1 MKNNLT
7 IIIPTHER
15 QTLLIRSIKYYEKLN
30 YNIIIVDSS
39 DTKLIYSFKKNFLY
53 FNYPNCGFNLKIYK
67 ILNYIKTDF
76 VTFSPDDDYLVN
88 DFLIHSIN
96 ILSKNQKISSVRG
109 TSVKFKYEYEKL
121 FFKNYKKNKIIFKTR
136 NYDSIY
142 KNFQNLLYAVNRK
155 KILVDAA
162 HISKDYNYIT
172 IFEWILP
179 FIALKKGEVH
189 IIENINILRDANRY
203 TNYFEQDNKY
213 YFKNSINL
221 NKKIKVI
228 KTNYII
234 TDWHSFFNSSD
245 GKDLKQTISHYF
257 SDKKII
263 NEIDNIINNFV
274 FKKNS
279 PNLFNIVFINFKK
292 IIKKIINPMI
302 LKIYLKK
309 RKNKFD
315 IENLDI
321 DLKNINDSLSTI
333 PSKL

>member
-1 MKNNLT
+1 MP
-7 IIIPTHER
+7 ID
-15 QTLLIRSIKYYEKLN
+15 IK
-30 YNIIIVDSS
+30 
-39 DTKLIYSFKKNFLY
+39 
-53 FNYPNCGFNLKIYK
+53 
-67 ILNYIKTDF
+67 
-76 VTFSPDDDYLVN
+76 
-88 DFLIHSIN
+88 
-96 ILSKNQKISSVRG
+96 
-109 TSVKFKYEYEKL
+109 
-121 FFKNYKKNKIIFKTR
+121 
-136 NYDSIY
+136 
-142 KNFQNLLYAVNRK
+142 
-155 KILVDAA
+155 
-162 HISKDYNYIT
+162 
-172 IFEWILP
+172 
-179 FIALKKGEVH
+179 
-189 IIENINILRDANRY
+189 
-203 TNYFEQDNKY
+203 
-213 YFKNSINL
+213 L

-279 PNLFNIVFINFKK
+279 PNLFNVVFINFKK

-333 PSKL
+333 QSKL